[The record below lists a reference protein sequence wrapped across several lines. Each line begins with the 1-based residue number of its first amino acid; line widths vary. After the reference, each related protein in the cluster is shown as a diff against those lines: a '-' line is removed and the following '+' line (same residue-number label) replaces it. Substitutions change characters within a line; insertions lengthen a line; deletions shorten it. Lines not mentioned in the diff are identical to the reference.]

1 MKRQTLRKGGTQSR
15 GSKTVQ
21 VMIAR
26 LPKRSLLHNDTGPCL
41 DDVPGA
47 FFVSPAMAIHP
58 EFENL
63 AAHTEASP

>member
-26 LPKRSLLHNDTGPCL
+26 LPKSFLLRSDTGPCL

-47 FFVSPAMAIHP
+47 FFVFPATAIHP

-63 AAHTEASP
+63 TVHTEVSP

>member
-1 MKRQTLRKGGTQSR
+1 MKRQTLPKRGTQNR

-26 LPKRSLLHNDTGPCL
+26 LPKRSLLRNDTGPCL
-41 DDVPGA
+41 NYVPGA
-47 FFVSPAMAIHP
+47 FFVSPATAIHP

-63 AAHTEASP
+63 TVHTEVPP